1 MARKKKS
8 SLGFLF
14 WVAVILL
21 VIVVFLFNR
30 DNISRVMDSTGFLDV
45 VKNKFSSQEEEP
57 VEQDGPDIPEEQEN
71 TTDITVVEEDESEE
85 ERTVQDTDEE
95 ALPPSAADKP
105 APPPAVDEP
114 APPPKTT
121 DSEKQEIVTAKSS
134 RKYGLYFIHVTDDGM
149 IYPKKVERE
158 VTFTDSPL
166 TETINSLLSGPTTE
180 ELNQDLINLIPKG
193 TILLSAAVK
202 DGIAYL
208 NFNESFKFN
217 TMGVEGYMA
226 QLKQIVFT
234 STEFSTVKKVQ
245 FLVEGELVEFLSGEG
260 VYIGKP
266 LDRSSFS

>member
-45 VKNKFSSQEEEP
+45 VKNKFSSREEKPDESSEQEVP
-57 VEQDGPDIPEEQEN
+57 VIPEDQE
-71 TTDITVVEEDESEE
+71 TSTDITVVEEPADQPGGTDAAGEE
-85 ERTVQDTDEE
+85 T
-95 ALPPSAADKP
+95 APPPAADKP
-105 APPPAVDEP
+105 D
-114 APPPKTT
+114 PPPKTT
-121 DSEKQEIVTAKSS
+121 DSEKQEIVTEKST
-134 RKYGLYFIHVTDDGM
+134 RQYGVYFIHVTEDGM

-166 TETINSLLSGPTTE
+166 TETINSLLTGPTSD

-193 TILLSAAVK
+193 TILLSATVK
-202 DGIAYL
+202 NGIAYL

-245 FLVEGELVEFLSGEG
+245 FLVEGELLEFLSGEG

>member
-45 VKNKFSSQEEEP
+45 VKNKFSSQEEET

-71 TTDITVVEEDESEE
+71 TTDK
-85 ERTVQDTDEE
+85 E
-95 ALPPSAADKP
+95 ASPTSPAAEP

>member
-1 MARKKKS
+1 
-8 SLGFLF
+8 
-14 WVAVILL
+14 
-21 VIVVFLFNR
+21 
-30 DNISRVMDSTGFLDV
+30 
-45 VKNKFSSQEEEP
+45 
-57 VEQDGPDIPEEQEN
+57 
-71 TTDITVVEEDESEE
+71 
-85 ERTVQDTDEE
+85 
-95 ALPPSAADKP
+95 
-105 APPPAVDEP
+105 
-114 APPPKTT
+114 
-121 DSEKQEIVTAKSS
+121 
-134 RKYGLYFIHVTDDGM
+134 
-149 IYPKKVERE
+149 
-158 VTFTDSPL
+158 
-166 TETINSLLSGPTTE
+166 
-180 ELNQDLINLIPKG
+180 LIPKG